1 MIVLEQDPRLL
12 EWAKEILK
20 VKFNPNE
27 STWISL
33 VDDEIRAVVV
43 YTRFSTHNCEMSIAT
58 DRKKRWAHKSFMRTC
73 YRYAF
78 EQIKVAR
85 VTVVI
90 EEDNMDSLELCRR
103 LGHTEEGRLKHWFGD
118 KDGILMRM
126 TRQECKWL

>member
-1 MIVLEQDPRLL
+1 MIVLEQDERLL
-12 EWAKEILK
+12 EWARQVLK
-20 VKFNPNE
+20 VKFEPNQA
-27 STWISL
+27 TWISL

-58 DRKKRWAHKSFMRTC
+58 DNAKTWATRKFMRAC

-78 EQIKVAR
+78 DQLKVAR

-90 EEDNMDSLELCRR
+90 EEDNEASIELCRR
-103 LGHTEEGRLKHWFGD
+103 LGHVEEGRLKHWFGD

-126 TRQECKWL
+126 TREECKYL